1 MPPAMPQLEGVE
13 HTFHDLPTGV
23 RIHLA
28 AAGPADAPVVLAQH
42 GWPQHWWS
50 WREVIAELGDEFR
63 VLCPDMRGF
72 GWSGRPADDDFR
84 KQRVAEDL
92 VALLDVLGLEQVR
105 LVGHDWGGWAAIVA
119 GVTAP
124 ERFSGVL
131 VLSVGHPWAPPAV
144 GLKHGWRMAY
154 QVPLAAPKLGKRVVR
169 DGRFPRAM
177 LIKGRA
183 DGRRWTDEELE
194 TYLAVL
200 REPEVADASSKLYRA
215 FLTRELTSRAF
226 AHHRFAMPARLVMG
240 DHEPFRA
247 FAEGF
252 RGEVDIVPGAGHFL
266 PEEAPE
272 AVAERIRAM

>member
-28 AAGPADAPVVLAQH
+28 ATGPAGAPVVLAQH

-50 WREVIAELGDEFR
+50 WRGVIAALGGEFR

-72 GWSGRPADDDFR
+72 GWSGQPAGADFH

-92 VALLDVLGLEQVR
+92 VALLDALGLEQVR
-105 LVGHDWGGWAAIVA
+105 LVGHDWGGWAAVVA
-119 GVTAP
+119 GLIAP
-124 ERFSGVL
+124 ERFSSVL
-131 VLSVGHPWAPPAV
+131 ALSVGHPWAPPAV
-144 GLKHGWRMAY
+144 GLKNGWRMAY
-154 QVPLAAPKLGKRVVR
+154 QVPLAAPVIGERVVR

-194 TYLAVL
+194 TYLAPL
-200 REPEVADASSKLYRA
+200 REPDAAKASSRLYRA
-215 FLTRELTSRAF
+215 FLTRELASRAYQ
-226 AHHRFAMPARLVMG
+226 HKRFAAPATLMIG
-240 DHEPFRA
+240 DKEPFRA
-247 FAEGF
+247 FAAGF
-252 RGEVDIVPGAGHFL
+252 RGEVEVVDGAGHFL